1 MLDIVTVVQLDYV
14 AIQLR
19 IGMLSPALA
28 GRSARALRALAPAE
42 GRGRPEPHRLR
53 ASVIPIVWVLWIGW
67 GMFNMGCMLTYRVFI
82 LQYYL
87 QNFLQDMS
95 KYFFSASIFFE
106 NIGCCMLYRISSRPW
121 RAVPLGF
128 QPRSSRFACFDHS
141 YSVGAVGVNY
151 RDVVHGMYVDIQS
164 FYFANIV

>member
-1 MLDIVTVVQLDYV
+1 LNNVTVVQLDYV

-67 GMFNMGCMLTYRVFI
+67 GMFNMECMLTYRVFI
-82 LQYYL
+82 LRRL
-87 QNFLQDMS
+87 S
-95 KYFFSASIFFE
+95 KTFSRRCTIIFSVHLSFSKTSDVVCHT
-106 NIGCCMLYRISSRPW
+106 GFPADGRLATPSKKFSSSRLTALAYKIRP
-121 RAVPLGF
+121 
-128 QPRSSRFACFDHS
+128 SSFP
-141 YSVGAVGVNY
+141 
-151 RDVVHGMYVDIQS
+151 
-164 FYFANIV
+164 IVYTWA